1 MIIET
6 KYDVGDLVFAG
17 KAEWVETHVEC
28 PDCAG
33 TEKWTITAAK
43 HTWEAECQTC
53 RWARFHGTRPPG
65 TVKKSGRLPL
75 VESLTIGSVRLNTND
90 DEGHT
95 YMCVETG
102 VGSGRVYNEESLFAT
117 YMGAMAFAMDE
128 VKRQL
133 PEAHTED
140 QRKQDWDRNEN
151 MCHVTRPKVKIR
163 TEKTGSRWSA
173 WIEGGPKAEES
184 TKFKAVEALAIELAK

>member
-6 KYDVGDLVFAG
+6 KYDVGDSVFAG
-17 KAEWVETHVEC
+17 KAEWVETHVVC

-33 TEKWTITAAK
+33 TEEWTITAASGSWK
-43 HTWEAECQTC
+43 AECQTC
-53 RWARFHGTRPPG
+53 KWGRFHGTRPPG
-65 TVKKSGRLPL
+65 TVKKSGRHPL
-75 VESLTIGSVRLNTND
+75 VEDLTIGSVRLNTE

-102 VGSGRVYNEESLFAT
+102 VGSGRVYYEKSLFST
-117 YMGAMAFAMDE
+117 YVEAMAFAMDE
-128 VKRQL
+128 VRRQL

-140 QRKQDWDRNEN
+140 QRKQDWDRKEN
-151 MCHVTRPKVKIR
+151 LCHVTRPAVKIL
-163 TEKTGSRWSA
+163 TEKTGTRWSA
-173 WIEGGPKAEES
+173 WIEGGPRAEES